1 MEDVKVHKHSS
12 CPPGTF
18 PANGIRKGSVQKI
31 PRRANAIREVL
42 TAIDN
47 SIGNSGGITEV
58 IISEQL
64 SISLYLLLVGSSSP
78 CIIPLTIT
86 YHNLPLRPSHIKKS
100 PSPFISRMHYLNKH
114 ITSSN

>member
-1 MEDVKVHKHSS
+1 MIYIPNKVHEQKRFVR
-12 CPPGTF
+12 PPGTF

-31 PRRANAIREVL
+31 PRRARAIREVL

-58 IISEQL
+58 TISEQL

-78 CIIPLTIT
+78 C
-86 YHNLPLRPSHIKKS
+86 KQ
-100 PSPFISRMHYLNKH
+100 KH
-114 ITSSN
+114 